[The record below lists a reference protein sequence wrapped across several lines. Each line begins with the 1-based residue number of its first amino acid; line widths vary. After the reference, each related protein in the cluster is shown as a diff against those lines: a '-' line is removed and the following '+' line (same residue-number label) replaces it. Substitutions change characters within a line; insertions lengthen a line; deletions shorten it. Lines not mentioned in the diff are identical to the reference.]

1 MNVSWKAPS
10 NIALVKYW
18 GKLKGQI
25 PANPSVS
32 FTLTNCYTETS
43 VYFEKLE
50 NPSKDFQFDFFF
62 EGNPKPSF
70 HPKIVTF
77 FERIYEY
84 QPFLKDYYLRIDSYN
99 SFPHSSGIASSASA
113 MAALALPPIYY
124 SHPREVVRRRGL
136 LVPVTPLTPKLPN
149 EQSEVL
155 DVRFRTVGDISCT
168 CPVASRASSPLDII
182 RETAITDIS
191 ERSATRM
198 DDQTSEAAMEKRK
211 KEGYF

>member
-62 EGNPKPSF
+62 EGNPKP
-70 HPKIVTF
+70 
-77 FERIYEY
+77 
-84 QPFLKDYYLRIDSYN
+84 
-99 SFPHSSGIASSASA
+99 
-113 MAALALPPIYY
+113 
-124 SHPREVVRRRGL
+124 
-136 LVPVTPLTPKLPN
+136 
-149 EQSEVL
+149 
-155 DVRFRTVGDISCT
+155 
-168 CPVASRASSPLDII
+168 
-182 RETAITDIS
+182 
-191 ERSATRM
+191 
-198 DDQTSEAAMEKRK
+198 
-211 KEGYF
+211 